1 MAKPASFLSHKVI
14 TRSSLAIATAL
25 VLVLSSMQFS
35 AVAAVDSAPKVILDV
50 EGTSQSTYVTDRIRD
65 MTVVGD
71 KLFFVRDHASDGVG
85 TAELWV
91 SDGTAAGTTLL
102 KQIQRD
108 DELDDTTGAAGDLF
122 YFFQAFETETQDVIR
137 YELWKSDGTSSG
149 TELTKG
155 FDASGYYPDD
165 LAGTS
170 NSLFFELRDP
180 DDNDYREVWTSDGTT
195 EGTVQ
200 VNMVVLSALDGRHV
214 VGETLFFWGDD
225 TDGML
230 WKTTDGTSDTTVR
243 VTTTD
248 PGANNDGVGDVIVL
262 GDWIYFSF
270 GDGDTDL
277 WRIESDA
284 IESPG
289 EPVTTE
295 DVGPYNMTVA
305 GDLLYFTDYC
315 CELWVTNGTLTT
327 EIESFDSQGVFD
339 LTAVG
344 DKLFFTVFFDQEDQE
359 GGELWM
365 TGGTLATTELIYSS
379 REYDWDS
386 DAPQVS
392 SSTAVEETIFFYS
405 SFAQTLRTSDGTVA
419 GTLQVE
425 ADIDNDSVNDI
436 EIVQSSNITS
446 AGGVLYFTTN
456 KAGARKLWSFN
467 LNTAAPTGGGS
478 YSAPVLPL
486 ATVQTKVVRLTGFN
500 SDSSVLTKKARAGVT
515 KAIKKFTAVNQVVC
529 TGFTSGV
536 MATTSQRKLALDR
549 ARKACRFVE
558 KLAPDVVVKLKAAPA
573 KGTGPKFR
581 AVRVKITG
589 N

>member
-1 MAKPASFLSHKVI
+1 MAKPASFFHHRVL

-35 AVAAVDSAPKVILDV
+35 AVAAVDSAPKVIL
-50 EGTSQSTYVTDRIRD
+50 EERTSQSTYVTDRIRD

-71 KLFFVRDHASDGVG
+71 KLFFVRDHASDRVG

-108 DELDDTTGAAGDLF
+108 DELDDTTGAVGDHF
-122 YFFQAFETETQDVIR
+122 YFFQAFETETEDVIR

-180 DDNDYREVWTSDGTT
+180 VDSDYREVWTSDGTSG
-195 EGTVQ
+195 GTVQ
-200 VNMVVLSALDGRHV
+200 VDMVVLSELDGRYV
-214 VGETLFFWGDD
+214 FGDTLFFWGDD

-230 WKTTDGTSDTTVR
+230 WKTTYGTSDTTVR

-248 PGANNDGVGDVIVL
+248 PGANNDGVKDVIVL
-262 GDWIYFSF
+262 GDFIYFSF
-270 GDGDTDL
+270 EDGDTVL

-289 EPVTTE
+289 ERVTTE
-295 DVGPYNMTVA
+295 DVGPRNLTVA

-315 CELWVTNGTLTT
+315 CQLWVSNGTQTT
-327 EIESFDSQGVFD
+327 EIKSFDSRSVFD

-344 DKLFFTVFFDQEDQE
+344 DKLFFTVEYVLENEE
-359 GGELWM
+359 GDELWM
-365 TGGTLATTELIYSS
+365 TGGTLATTQLIYSA
-379 REYDWDS
+379 RDYVWDS
-386 DAPQVS
+386 YAPVVS
-392 SSTAVEETIFFYS
+392 SSTAVEDTIFFYS
-405 SFAQTLRTSDGTVA
+405 SFAQTLRTSDGTVE

-425 ADIDNDSVNDI
+425 ADIDNDNVNDI

-467 LNTAAPTGGGS
+467 LNAQATSGGGS
-478 YSAPVLPL
+478 YSAPVMPL
-486 ATVQTKVVRLTGFN
+486 ATVQTKLVRFTDFTSN
-500 SDSSVLTKKARAGVT
+500 SSVLSKRARAGVT
-515 KAIKKFTAVNQVVC
+515 KAIKKFTAVNSVVC
-529 TGFTSGV
+529 TGYTSGV
-536 MATTSQRKLALDR
+536 RSTASQRKLALDR

-558 KLAPDVVVKLKAAPA
+558 KLAPDAVVKLKAAPA